1 MIKVKCENCGEEK
14 EVIGMSVGIDEDGEF
29 WDFHDCKE
37 GGFFRSKDKKM
48 ITDSE
53 LFKGLMSEN
62 ENLKELLEENKFDD
76 LTAEQQLSVEAWE
89 EDKQ

>member
-1 MIKVKCENCGEEK
+1 
-14 EVIGMSVGIDEDGEF
+14 
-29 WDFHDCKE
+29 
-37 GGFFRSKDKKM
+37 M
-48 ITDSE
+48 ITDSK